1 MREKMQYLNG
11 WLEKADTPLPAG
23 TARFS
28 VALLRICLGIVFFW
42 FGVLKFF
49 PDVSPAQNLATH
61 TIEALTFGIVK
72 PSLSLPILALWECL
86 IGLGLMT
93 NRYLRVTLL
102 LLFAQMLGTFTPMVL
117 FPQETW
123 VQFPAVPTMEGQYI
137 LKNIVLV
144 SAALVIGAMS
154 QGKWMSLRSAPGLK
168 ADELPEQAQLYV
180 ELTRGMQRR

>member
-1 MREKMQYLNG
+1 MQYLNG
-11 WLEKADTPLPAG
+11 WLEKANHPLPAG

-28 VALLRICLGIVFFW
+28 LVLLRVCLGIVFLW

-49 PDVSPAQNLATH
+49 PEVSPAQDLATR
-61 TIEALTFGIVK
+61 TIETLTLGVVT

-86 IGLGLMT
+86 IGLGLIT

-102 LLFAQMLGTFTPMVL
+102 LLFVQMLGTFTPMIL

-123 VQFPAVPTMEGQYI
+123 VQFPTVPTMEGQYI

-144 SAALVIGAMS
+144 SAGLVIGAMS
-154 QGKWMSLRSAPGLK
+154 QGKWMSLKSAPGLK

-180 ELTRGMQRR
+180 ERTPSTQGR